1 MRYVT
6 DHFTLDMIRDPSY
19 TLNPKSIKKQ
29 EFKKNIKNAKS
40 SITSK
45 SIANMLHKPIDK
57 IPLDLK
63 KGDEV
68 YVVTS
73 DFGRKHSCEY
83 TYNNEFRFEVVI
95 IS

>member
-6 DHFTLDMIRDPSY
+6 DHFTLDMIRDSSY
-19 TLNPKSIKKQ
+19 TLTPKCIKKRV
-29 EFKKNIKNAKS
+29 FKKNIKNAKS

-45 SIANMLHKPIDK
+45 IIANMLHKPIDK
-57 IPLDLK
+57 IPLELK
-63 KGDEV
+63 RGDEV

-83 TYNNEFRFEVVI
+83 THNNEFRFEVI
-95 IS
+95 AIT